1 LGICCFFFAT
11 FRAFVDDY
19 AEVFDG
25 ASDDDDNGQGVKR
38 PDYGWVGVVYRMAGK
53 DPLKMDDVFNLPAR
67 EFMNALLLM
76 KAMP

>member
-1 LGICCFFFAT
+1 MGLCRFFFAT

-25 ASDDDDNGQGVKR
+25 ANEEDNGQGVKR
-38 PDYGWVGVVYRMAGK
+38 PNYGWVGVVYRMAGK
-53 DPLKMDDVFNLPAR
+53 DPLRMEQVFKMPAR

>member
-1 LGICCFFFAT
+1 MGICRFFFAA

-25 ASDDDDNGQGVKR
+25 AADDDDNGQGVKK
-38 PDYGWVGVVYRMAGK
+38 PNYGWVGVVYRMAGK
-53 DPLKMDDVFNLPAR
+53 DALRMDEVFKMPAR

>member
-1 LGICCFFFAT
+1 MGLCRFFFAA

-25 ASDDDDNGQGVKR
+25 AADDDNGQGVKK
-38 PDYGWVGVVYRMAGK
+38 PNYGWVGVVYRMAGK
-53 DPLKMDDVFNLPAR
+53 DPLRMEQVFKMPAR

>member
-1 LGICCFFFAT
+1 MGICRFFFAA

-25 ASDDDDNGQGVKR
+25 SGDDEDNGQGVKK
-38 PDYGWVGVVYRMAGK
+38 PNYGWVGVVYRMAGK
-53 DPLKMDDVFNLPAR
+53 DPLRMDQVFNRPAR